1 MADDYQNSSDV
12 RRAVILARGLGTR
25 MRKADD
31 AAQLDEQQ
39 AAVAASGV
47 KALIDVG
54 RPFLDYVI
62 SVLADVGVTEIC
74 LVIGP
79 EHDVLREYAAATTGG
94 RVTVTTA
101 IQAEPLGTADAVAA
115 ARDFA
120 GDQRVIVINSDNYY
134 PREALAALAAAPGSA
149 LVGFDRQGLVAH
161 SNIPADRIRAF
172 ALAATSEDGLLRDI
186 VEKPDAATLAAYG
199 EDAPVSMN
207 AWLFTPAIFAAC
219 ARIEPSVRGELEI
232 IDAVRLLVREG
243 EPFTVVPASVGVL
256 DMSSRGD
263 IAAVQ
268 EALAGIEVRL

>member
-1 MADDYQNSSDV
+1 MRRADDT
-12 RRAVILARGLGTR
+12 AH
-25 MRKADD
+25 
-31 AAQLDEQQ
+31 LDEKQ

-62 SVLADVGVTEIC
+62 SVLADVGVDEVC

-79 EHDVLREYAAATTGG
+79 EHDVLREYAARVSGE

-101 IQAEPLGTADAVAA
+101 VQTEPLGTADAVAA

-149 LVGFDRQGLVAH
+149 LVGFDRAALVTG

-172 ALAATSEDGLLRDI
+172 ALVATDASGRLSDI
-186 VEKPDAATLAAYG
+186 VEKPDDATLAAYG

-207 AWLFTPAIFAAC
+207 AWLLAPSIFDAC
-219 ARIEPSVRGELEI
+219 ARIEPSVRGEYEI
-232 IDAVRLLVREG
+232 IDAVRLLVAEE
-243 EPFTVVPASVGVL
+243 EPFTVVPAAVGVL
-256 DMSSRGD
+256 DMSSRAD